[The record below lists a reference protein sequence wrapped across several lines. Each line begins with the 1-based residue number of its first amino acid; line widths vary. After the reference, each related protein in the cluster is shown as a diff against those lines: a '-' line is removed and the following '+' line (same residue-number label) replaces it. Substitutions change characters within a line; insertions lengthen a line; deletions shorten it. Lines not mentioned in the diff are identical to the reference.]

1 MNSSTLS
8 FLTGLFP
15 IQGVSASFFLLQLC
29 FVEFSE
35 LNANS
40 VDTDQTPDFAAS
52 DLGLHCLSMSL
63 LLNGLNDTRTL

>member
-15 IQGVSASFFLLQLC
+15 SASFLLRLC